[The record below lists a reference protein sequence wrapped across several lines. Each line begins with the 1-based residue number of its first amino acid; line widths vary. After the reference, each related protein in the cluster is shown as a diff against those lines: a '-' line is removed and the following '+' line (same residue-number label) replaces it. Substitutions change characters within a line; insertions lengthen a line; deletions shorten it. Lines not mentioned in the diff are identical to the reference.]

1 MMSGRNDVDLAT
13 LSYFAVDDD
22 HNTRRILEIL
32 LGQVIGSPQVLI
44 FENSQDFPKKIKM
57 LPFVP
62 SLSILDIAVE
72 PYNGYQML
80 QLMRQ
85 MPIFDKTKIIA
96 VTARVMSN
104 EIDNMKT
111 AGFDGMISKPIIRQV
126 FPKLLQ
132 RIMAGESIWYL
143 A

>member
-1 MMSGRNDVDLAT
+1 MVDLAA

-22 HNTRRILEIL
+22 RNTRRILEIL
-32 LGQVIGSPQVLI
+32 LGEVIGSSQVLI
-44 FENSQDFPKKIKM
+44 LNNSEDFPKRIAA

-72 PYNGYQML
+72 PYDGYQML

-85 MPIFDKTKIIA
+85 MPVFEETKIVA
-96 VTARVMSN
+96 STARVMSD
-104 EIDNMKT
+104 EIQNVKT
-111 AGFDGMISKPIIRQV
+111 AGFAGMIGKPTAHQIFPELIR
-126 FPKLLQ
+126 
-132 RIMAGESIWYL
+132 RIVDGEPIWYV

>member
-1 MMSGRNDVDLAT
+1 MIDLAT

-22 HNTRRILEIL
+22 HHTRRVLEIL
-32 LGQVIGSPQVLI
+32 LGRVIGSPQVLI
-44 FENSQDFPKKIKM
+44 FENSQDFPKKIKT

-126 FPKLLQ
+126 FPKLIQ